1 MKKLSLYLIIAL
13 YVLAGINHFIHP
25 HFYEGIMP
33 EYIGY
38 HSFLITLSGVCEI
51 ILGLLMIPKATRKIA
66 AWLITLM
73 LTVFLW
79 IHVQMLIDYWKNKDK
94 DLWIAIIRLPLQL
107 VLIWWAYT
115 FTKTSPE
122 RT

>member
-1 MKKLSLYLIIAL
+1 MKKLSLYLIIVL

-33 EYIGY
+33 AYIGY
-38 HSFLITLSGVCEI
+38 HSILIAFSGVCEI
-51 ILGLLMIPKATRKIA
+51 LLGLLMIPQATRKIA
-66 AWLITLM
+66 AWLIVIM
-73 LTVFLW
+73 LIVFLW
-79 IHVQMLIDYWKNKDK
+79 IHVQMIIDFWKNNDK
-94 DLWIAIIRLPLQL
+94 DLWIAIIRLPLQF

-115 FTKTSPE
+115 FTKTSPA

>member
-1 MKKLSLYLIIAL
+1 MKKLSLYLIVIL

-33 EYIGY
+33 AYIGY
-38 HSFLITLSGVCEI
+38 HSFLIALSGVCEI
-51 ILGLLMIPKATRKIA
+51 VLGLLMIPKLTRRIA

-73 LTVFLW
+73 LIVFLW
-79 IHVQMLIDYWKNKDK
+79 IHVQMIIDFWKNNDK
-94 DLWIAIIRLPLQL
+94 DLWIAIIRLPLQF

>member
-1 MKKLSLYLIIAL
+1 
-13 YVLAGINHFIHP
+13 
-25 HFYEGIMP
+25 
-33 EYIGY
+33 
-38 HSFLITLSGVCEI
+38 
-51 ILGLLMIPKATRKIA
+51 MIPKATRKIA